1 MKHTKAALSLRGLL
15 LRYLLST
22 MALCAGLFL
31 VWWLFFGILLNTEFL
46 LPASSAA
53 EASRRA
59 ADEILPAMTVDTFDA
74 SRLDPLCRYALFP
87 APGSP
92 AVLATNMND
101 WQLDKA
107 LNAWMGGSGNLGYTQ
122 YHLPV
127 TLADGSV
134 CLLQY
139 DYTVPYADAGLRQKL
154 PDFQTCYL
162 LLLAALTGLLI
173 WGTTRR
179 TARRLSAGTAKL
191 QETCARLTAGDL
203 SEHDSGRTCIRE
215 LDQALTTMQG
225 LREHLARSLQ
235 DQWEA
240 QQQRAEQIAALS
252 HDLKTPLTVIAGH
265 ADLLAEEGLPPRAAD
280 SVAAVQQG
288 CETAAR
294 FLADLRA
301 VAAPGAAANEPR
313 QKMDAADF
321 LARREKTGRALCG
334 AAGLQFRLVNGLP
347 AGAVLEIQP
356 HRLARALD
364 NLLDN
369 AARLTPAGGTVTLT
383 ARLEPGFVVLGVE
396 DTGPGFSPE
405 ALRKAGRLLYT
416 GDAARHDAH
425 QGLGLYMARQ
435 VAAAHEGELLLD
447 NTPTGARARLR
458 LPQGLL
464 TPPRRA

>member
-22 MALCAGLFL
+22 AALCGVVVFL
-31 VWWLFFGILLNTEFL
+31 WWLVFGILLNAGFL

-59 ADEILPAMTVDTFDA
+59 ADEVLPAMTADTFDA
-74 SRLDPLCRYALFP
+74 SQLDPLCRYALFP

-139 DYTVPYADAGLRQKL
+139 DYTVPYANPNLRQKL

-162 LLLAALTGLLI
+162 LLLAVVVGLTI
-173 WGTTRR
+173 WGNTRR
-179 TARRLSAGTAKL
+179 TARRLAAGTARL
-191 QETCARLTAGDL
+191 QEVCTRLTAGDL
-203 SEHDSGRTCIRE
+203 SEEAYAPTRIRE
-215 LDQALTTMQG
+215 LDQALNTMEG
-225 LREHLARSLQ
+225 LRKHLAQSLQ

-240 QQQRAEQIAALS
+240 EQQRSEQIAALS

-265 ADLLAEEGLPPRAAD
+265 ADLLAEESLPPQAAA
-280 SVAAVQQG
+280 SVAAVQRG

-313 QKMDAADF
+313 QRVNAAEF
-321 LARREKTGRALCG
+321 LARRGETGRALCS
-334 AAGLQFRLVNGLP
+334 AAGQQFRLVNGLP
-347 AGAVLEIQP
+347 DGALLDIQP
-356 HRLARALD
+356 QQLARAVE

-369 AARLTPAGGTVTLT
+369 AVRFTPAGGTVTLT
-383 ARLEPGFVVLGVE
+383 AGQKPGFVVLAVE

-405 ALRKAGRLLYT
+405 ALRKAGHLLYT
-416 GDAARHDAH
+416 GDTARHDAH
-425 QGLGLYMARQ
+425 QGLGLYMARR
-435 VAAAHEGELLLD
+435 VAAFHGGELVLN
-447 NTPTGARARLR
+447 NTGEGARVQLR
-458 LPQGLL
+458 LPEQLL
-464 TPPRRA
+464 ILPQKA

>member
-1 MKHTKAALSLRGLL
+1 MKHTKTALSLRGLL

-22 MALCAGLFL
+22 AALCGGLLF
-31 VWWLFFGILLNTEFL
+31 VWWLVFGILLNTGFL

-59 ADEILPAMTVDTFDA
+59 AEEILPAMTVDTFDA
-74 SRLDPLCRYALFP
+74 SQLDPLCRYALFP
-87 APGSP
+87 ARGSS
-92 AVLATNMND
+92 AVLATNMNG
-101 WQLDKA
+101 WQLEKA

-139 DYTVPYADAGLRQKL
+139 DYTVPYANPNLRQKL

-162 LLLAALTGLLI
+162 LLLAVLTGLII

-179 TARRLSAGTAKL
+179 AARRLSAGTARL
-191 QETCARLTAGDL
+191 QAACARLTAGDL
-203 SEHDSGRTCIRE
+203 SGEDFGQTRIRE
-215 LDQALTTMQG
+215 LDQALTTMQQ

-235 DQWEA
+235 DQWESE
-240 QQQRAEQIAALS
+240 QQRSEQIAALS

-265 ADLLAEEGLPPRAAD
+265 ADLLAEEELSPQAAE

-301 VAAPGAAANEPR
+301 VAAPGAAADEPR
-313 QKMDAADF
+313 QKVDAAAF
-321 LARREKTGRALCG
+321 LARRGETGRALCA
-334 AAGLQFRLVNGLP
+334 AAGLSFRLVNGLP
-347 AGAVLEIQP
+347 EGAVLDIQP
-356 HRLARALD
+356 HRLARAVE

-369 AARLTPAGGTVTLT
+369 AVRFTPAGGAVTLT
-383 ARLEPGFVVLGVE
+383 AGQEPGFVVLGVE

-405 ALRKAGRLLYT
+405 ALRKAGHLLYT
-416 GDAARHDAH
+416 GDDARHDAH
-425 QGLGLYMARQ
+425 QGLGLYMARRA
-435 VAAAHEGELLLD
+435 AAAHGGELAAE
-447 NTPTGARARLR
+447 NTPTGARVRLR
-458 LPQGLL
+458 LPQQLL

>member
-1 MKHTKAALSLRGLL
+1 MKHTKTALSLRGLL

-22 MALCAGLFL
+22 AALCGGLLF
-31 VWWLFFGILLNTEFL
+31 VWWLVFGILLNTRFL

-59 ADEILPAMTVDTFDA
+59 AEEILPAMTVDTFDA
-74 SRLDPLCRYALFP
+74 SQLDPLCRYALFP
-87 APGSP
+87 ARGSS
-92 AVLATNMND
+92 AVLSTNMNG
-101 WQLDKA
+101 WQLEKA

-139 DYTVPYADAGLRQKL
+139 DYTVPYANPNLRQKL

-162 LLLAALTGLLI
+162 LLLAVLTGLII

-179 TARRLSAGTAKL
+179 AARRLSAGTARL
-191 QETCARLTAGDL
+191 QAACARLTAGDL
-203 SEHDSGRTCIRE
+203 SGEDFGQTRIRE
-215 LDQALTTMQG
+215 LDQALTTMQQ

-235 DQWEA
+235 DQWESE
-240 QQQRAEQIAALS
+240 QQRSEQIAALS

-265 ADLLAEEGLPPRAAD
+265 ADLLAEEELSPQSAE

-301 VAAPGAAANEPR
+301 VAAPGAAADEPR
-313 QKMDAADF
+313 QKVDAAAF
-321 LARREKTGRALCG
+321 LARRGETGRALCT
-334 AAGLQFRLVNGLP
+334 AAGLSFRLVNGLP
-347 AGAVLEIQP
+347 EGAVLDIQP
-356 HRLARALD
+356 HRLARAVD

-369 AARLTPAGGTVTLT
+369 AVRFTPAGGAVTLT
-383 ARLEPGFVVLGVE
+383 AGLELGFVVLEVK

-405 ALRKAGRLLYT
+405 ALRKAGQFLYT

-425 QGLGLYMARQ
+425 QGLGLYMARRA
-435 VAAAHEGELLLD
+435 AAAHGGELAAE
-447 NTPTGARARLR
+447 NTPTGARVRLR
-458 LPQGLL
+458 LPQQLL
-464 TPPRRA
+464 TPTRRA

>member
-31 VWWLFFGILLNTEFL
+31 VWWLFFGILLNTGFL

-139 DYTVPYADAGLRQKL
+139 DYTVPYADARLRQKL

-240 QQQRAEQIAALS
+240 EQQRAEQIAALS

-265 ADLLAEEGLPPRAAD
+265 ADLLAEEDLPPRAAD

-383 ARLEPGFVVLGVE
+383 AGQEPGFVVLSVE

-405 ALRKAGRLLYT
+405 ALHKAGRLLYT

-425 QGLGLYMARQ
+425 QGLGLYMAHQ
-435 VAAAHEGELLLD
+435 VAAAHGGELLLD
-447 NTPTGARARLR
+447 NTLIGARARLR

-464 TPPRRA
+464 TTPRRA